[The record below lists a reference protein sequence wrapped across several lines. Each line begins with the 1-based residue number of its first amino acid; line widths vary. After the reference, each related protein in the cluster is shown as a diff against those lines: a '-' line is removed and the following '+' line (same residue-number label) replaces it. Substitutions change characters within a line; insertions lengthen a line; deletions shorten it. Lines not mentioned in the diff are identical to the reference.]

1 MKHRRVKNLIIAV
14 LVSVIYQSYIVPAVP
29 AISEIFGC
37 FAACLIV
44 MLLLEYWDCSKKA
57 KRDARRKM
65 HQEMTKSA

>member
-14 LVSVIYQSYIVPAVP
+14 LVSVIYQSYIVP